1 MQVDRYEMRRLKL
14 LALRDRDFGRSNSA
28 LARKIGKDASYVA
41 RMLYPIGKHGKKRIG
56 EEVLDSIE
64 RAFAWPRGWM
74 DADAPLPAP
83 QPEDIR
89 RTNLQ
94 RWVHAHSIPTPERD
108 NLLRLA
114 AAGAFS
120 AAEARR
126 LEQDY
131 HMGDGYL
138 DAPWVPHRA
147 SAAQPVPAANR
158 AAPRPQAEPVWDG
171 AFFARARNGALND
184 ELSELSMLSADL
196 RHILMVYSE
205 GSAARQEA
213 MRQVAQL
220 PEPDVSILLATIQA
234 LK

>member
-1 MQVDRYEMRRLKL
+1 MDRYELRRLKL

-41 RMLYPIGKHGKKRIG
+41 RMLYPVGKHGKKRIG

-64 RAFAWPRGWM
+64 RAFTWPRGWM
-74 DADAPLPAP
+74 DAEAPLPAP
-83 QPEDIR
+83 HPEEIR

-94 RWVHAHSIPTPERD
+94 RWLHAHAIPAPERD

-120 AAEARR
+120 VAEARR

-138 DAPWVPHRA
+138 DAPWVPRCA
-147 SAAQPVPAANR
+147 AAAQPVPAANR
-158 AAPRPQAEPVWDG
+158 PAALARGEPVWDG

-184 ELSELSMLSADL
+184 ELRVLSMLS
-196 RHILMVYSE
+196 VYSE